1 MTHPDRS
8 AVRKVPSQT
17 SLSLVSAGVVLT
29 SGPGGD
35 LEQGTFH
42 GLYHRD
48 LRLLSRYDL
57 EVDGVSPNVLRSAR
71 RDASSLDTVMAT
83 SFNDHG
89 DARAVLI
96 RHRRIDRAVVDE
108 YELHRLAPGPPMQ
121 LRIRM
126 GADFAPLMA
135 VKAAGD
141 LPAELPLHRVSAARF
156 GANPPA
162 GPGVTVMIAGPPPE
176 PDGSALVWEL
186 DPEVGGSWR
195 VGVTIA
201 PQPNTSDPAPELTVP
216 APLEVRGTDHRWGR
230 AVRGSVVDLASLRI
244 QEGEERFTAAGAPW
258 FMALFGRDALL
269 TAHAALPLGT
279 GSVLDTLEALAAR
292 QGQQVDEGTLEQ
304 PGRILHELRVGASG
318 VFGLDPGEAYYGTAD
333 ATPLFVMVLA
343 EAARWGGDP
352 ERVRALLPAA
362 RAAVDWCERFGDVD
376 GDGFVEA
383 VPHEHGIENQ
393 GWKDSGD
400 SMVHADGR
408 AAPRPIALVEVQAYV
423 HGALLGL
430 AQLEE
435 RLGDPSVS
443 APLRK
448 RADELSRSF
457 VESFWSE
464 RLGGLAMGLDANK
477 QRLEVASSNMGH
489 ALWTDILPAE
499 LRMQVARRVTQE
511 DLFSSW
517 GIRTLGADEVAYS
530 PLAYHRGTIWPHDSA
545 IVTYGLSRQRASG
558 EVRDLQEELLA
569 LAEHFDYRLPE
580 LLGGTSRE
588 DLPAP
593 VPYPV
598 ACSPQAWSAAAPIL
612 LLRAVLGLEPDVP
625 AGRVAVQPKLVEGE
639 VLTASG
645 IRLGDGEITVDV
657 GPAGVRI
664 QGAAALGLEVDVR

>member
-1 MTHPDRS
+1 MTDPHRGT
-8 AVRKVPSQT
+8 VRKVPSQT
-17 SLSLVSAGVVLT
+17 SISLVSAGIVLT

-35 LEQGTFH
+35 LEDGTFH

-83 SFNDHG
+83 SFNEHG

-96 RHRRIDRAVVDE
+96 RHRRVDGSVTDA
-108 YELHRLAPGPPMQ
+108 YELHRLAPGPAMQ
-121 LRIRM
+121 LRIHL
-126 GADFAPLMA
+126 GSDFAPLMA
-135 VKAAGD
+135 VKSAGD
-141 LPAELPLHRVSAARF
+141 LPAELPLHQLSADRF
-156 GANPPA
+156 GASSPA
-162 GPGVTVMIAGPPPE
+162 GPGVAVTIMGPPPDR
-176 PDGSALVWEL
+176 DGGAFVWEL
-186 DPEVGGSWR
+186 DPEVGRSSR
-195 VGVTIA
+195 LAVTITPEQA
-201 PQPNTSDPAPELTVP
+201 PTVTAPDLTDP

-230 AVRGSVVDLASLRI
+230 SVRGSVVDLASLRV
-244 QEGEERFTAAGAPW
+244 QEGDERFTAAGAPW

-269 TAHAALPLGT
+269 TAFAALPLGT
-279 GSVLDTLEALAAR
+279 RAVLDTLEALAAR
-292 QGQQVDEGTLEQ
+292 QGQRVDDRTLEQ

-318 VFGLDPGEAYYGTAD
+318 VFGLEPGEAYYGTAD

-343 EAARWGGDP
+343 EAARWGGD
-352 ERVRALLPAA
+352 EQRIRALLPAA
-362 RAAVDWCERFGDVD
+362 RAALDWCERFGDVD

-400 SMVHADGR
+400 SMVHADGQP
-408 AAPRPIALVEVQAYV
+408 APRPIALVEVQAYV

-435 RLGDPSVS
+435 RLGDPS
-443 APLRK
+443 AARPLRK
-448 RADELSRSF
+448 RADQLSQSF
-457 VESFWSE
+457 VEAFWSE

-489 ALWTDILPAE
+489 ALWTDILPAD
-499 LRMQVARRVTQE
+499 LRAKVARRVTAP

-530 PLAYHRGTIWPHDSA
+530 PLAYHRGTIWPHDSS
-545 IVTYGLSRQRASG
+545 IVTYGLSREPGCG
-558 EVRDLQEELLA
+558 EVRALQEELLA

-580 LLGGTSRE
+580 LLSGTSRE

-612 LLRAVLGLEPDVP
+612 LLRSVLGLEPDVP
-625 AGRVAVQPKLVEGE
+625 AGRLIVQPKLAEGE
-639 VLTASG
+639 ALTASG
-645 IRLGDGEITVDV
+645 IRIGDGEITIDV
-657 GPAGVRI
+657 GPAGVRVE
-664 QGAAALGLEVDVR
+664 GAGPLGLEVEVR